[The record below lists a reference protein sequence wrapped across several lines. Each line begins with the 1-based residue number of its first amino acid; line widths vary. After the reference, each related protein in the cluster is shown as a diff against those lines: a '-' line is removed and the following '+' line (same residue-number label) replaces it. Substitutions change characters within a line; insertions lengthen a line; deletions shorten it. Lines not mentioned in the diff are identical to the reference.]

1 MAQGEEAE
9 EENILRFTQSMIK
22 IKRSKVNEMK
32 QQINVRILDMT
43 SKDDVTAALN
53 AELQKHFSDFADEN
67 IKSKKIGVIEDVDE

>member
-1 MAQGEEAE
+1 MAQDEEAE

-43 SKDDVTAALN
+43 SKDDVTVAFN
-53 AELQKHFSDFADEN
+53 AELQRHFSDFAEET
-67 IKSKKIGVIEDVDE
+67 IKAKKIGVIEDINE